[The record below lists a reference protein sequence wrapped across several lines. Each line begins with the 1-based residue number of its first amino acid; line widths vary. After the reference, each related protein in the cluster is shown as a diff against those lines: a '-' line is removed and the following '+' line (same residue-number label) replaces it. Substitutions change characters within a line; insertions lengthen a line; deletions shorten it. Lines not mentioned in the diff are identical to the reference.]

1 MTYEEIFA
9 KAQSLFAKGDAS
21 GFNGDFAVQVN
32 ITGEGE
38 GAFYIAYKN
47 GALDIAPYEYHDR
60 DAILIANAENFL
72 KIAEGELGAVPAF
85 LSGKLKVEGSTD
97 KALELDKLIGF
108 MKDKAKKE
116 SKAAA
121 RSDKAAP
128 KAAGAKTAASS
139 SAKKGKKK

>member
-21 GFNGDFAVQVN
+21 GFDGDFAIQVN

-47 GALDIAPYEYHDR
+47 GALDVAPYEYHDR
-60 DAILIANAENFL
+60 DAILFASAENFL
-72 KIAEGELGAVPAF
+72 KIADGSLGAVPAF

-97 KALELDKLIGF
+97 KALELDKLITY
-108 MKDKAKKE
+108 MKKKVKEENKSAAKKP
-116 SKAAA
+116 
-121 RSDKAAP
+121 AP
-128 KAAGAKTAASS
+128 KSAG
-139 SAKKGKKK
+139 KKGGKK

>member
-9 KAQSLFAKGDAS
+9 KAQSLFAKGDAA
-21 GFNGDFAVQVN
+21 GFEGDFAIQVN

-60 DAILIANAENFL
+60 DAKLIANAENFL

-85 LSGKLKVEGSTD
+85 LSGKLKVEGSTE
-97 KALELDKLIGF
+97 KALELDKLITF
-108 MKDKAKKE
+108 MKKKAKAE
-116 SKAAA
+116 SQ
-121 RSDKAAP
+121 
-128 KAAGAKTAASS
+128 
-139 SAKKGKKK
+139 SAKDEKPAKPAKSSNAKGKKK